1 MNIYASSTAAAEKLL
16 PEAIIGLAIAKEG
29 GFAEDQ
35 HVRFSPDLNAASFD
49 ILSGPITA
57 RLRIH
62 THETALTITPDEQA
76 SIGQCVLTA
85 LNSVVDDI
93 NSGSYAPTTPSQKPP
108 KK

>member
-16 PEAIIGLAIAKEG
+16 PEAIIGLAIVKED

-35 HVRFSPDLNAASFD
+35 YVSFSPDLSVASFD
-49 ILSGPITA
+49 ILSSPVTA

-62 THETALTITPDEQA
+62 AHETALTIAPDEQA

-85 LNSVVDDI
+85 IGAVVDDI
-93 NSGSYAPTTPSQKPP
+93 NDGGYTPSSPAQKPP